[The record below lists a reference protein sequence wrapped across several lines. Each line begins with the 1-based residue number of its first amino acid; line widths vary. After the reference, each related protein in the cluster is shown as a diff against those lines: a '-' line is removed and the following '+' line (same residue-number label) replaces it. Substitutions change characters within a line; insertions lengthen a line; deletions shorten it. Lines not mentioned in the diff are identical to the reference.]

1 MLSKLSLKRLGDFKQ
16 ETLQD
21 KRNSEKKEMARM
33 RQRQRERKDNLEKRG
48 RMFEGI

>member
-21 KRNSEKKEMARM
+21 KRNSEKKKKWQERD
-33 RQRQRERKDNLEKRG
+33 RDREK
-48 RMFEGI
+48 IT